1 MDKPRKLPSGK
12 WQARY
17 TGPDGKRRAAG
28 THDTKKL
35 AEAAIIKALSD
46 ANAGW
51 TPPEAGTTRFRKFA
65 EEVMEAKKEDLTPR
79 SHQIYLGNLERHV
92 FPTFGG
98 WPIGKIRVLDCQ
110 KWFSALPDTPVR
122 QNAFIVF
129 SVVMRQAVLN
139 GEIERSPLVGVKGGR
154 KDRSAPRPELTWE
167 AFYAVH
173 KAASPRLRSIMW
185 LMAGGGL
192 RLGEVLG
199 LDRDKTGR
207 VDVVQQ
213 YAAEVGGA
221 MLKEGTKNKETRSIV
236 LFPDALEAVQSYVK
250 ANAAIGAVP
259 LFQNARGGRLNRASV
274 YPEFYAARS
283 AAGLEWVHLHDLR
296 HLALSTYARAGVTQ
310 KDVMDYA
317 GHKDYRSS
325 LRYQHSGVEQ
335 HAANVAKIVI
345 PKAAN
350 D

>member
-1 MDKPRKLPSGK
+1 
-12 WQARY
+12 
-17 TGPDGKRRAAG
+17 
-28 THDTKKL
+28 
-35 AEAAIIKALSD
+35 
-46 ANAGW
+46 
-51 TPPEAGTTRFRKFA
+51 
-65 EEVMEAKKEDLTPR
+65 MEAKREDLTPR
-79 SHQIYLGNLERHV
+79 SHKIYMGNLERHV

-98 WPIGKIRVLDCQ
+98 WPLNKIRALDCQ
-110 KWFSALPDTPVR
+110 KWFSSLPDTPVR

-139 GEIERSPLVGVKGGR
+139 GEIERSPLLGVKGGR
-154 KDRSAPRPELTWE
+154 KDRSTPRPELTWE
-167 AFYAVH
+167 TFFSLH
-173 KAASPRLRSIMW
+173 DAASPRLRAILW

-199 LDRDKTGR
+199 LDRDKLDVASGQ

-221 MLKEGTKNKETRSIV
+221 TLKPGTKNGETRSIV
-236 LFPDALEAVQSYVK
+236 LFPDALEALRGYIK
-250 ANAAIGAVP
+250 EHPAIGPVP
-259 LFQNARGGRLNRASV
+259 LFQNSRGRRLNRTSV

-283 AAGLEWVHLHDLR
+283 ATGHDWVHLHDLR

-325 LRYQHSGVEQ
+325 LRYQHSGVEH
-335 HAANVAKIVI
+335 HAANVAKVEI
-345 PKAAN
+345 PRATAN
-350 D
+350 G